1 LRIFL
6 VRHGDA
12 DAEIPE
18 GLGDEARALTAK
30 ARTNVA
36 NHFASLAERMGP
48 ISLILTSPLVRT
60 VQTAQILSNS
70 TKHEGLLRVHRCL
83 LPDMPVGAVEPILKE
98 YADENLVLV
107 GHQPSMGAL
116 AAHLLGMQSFPKP
129 VNPGTVIAMEWP
141 ETPTSTEDQVPGEKG
156 ENPPAQ
162 HLKFLFYAAPGQQ
175 VLDVIQ

>member
-30 ARTNVA
+30 ARA
-36 NHFASLAERMGP
+36 NTAHHFSSLSERMGP

-60 VQTAQILSNS
+60 VQTAQILSAVV
-70 TKHEGLLRVHRCL
+70 KHEGLLRAHRCL
-83 LPDMPVGAVEPILKE
+83 LPDMPVGAVEPVLAE
-98 YADENLVLV
+98 HADQNLVLV

-129 VNPGTVIAMEWP
+129 VNPGTVIALERTDGDAP
-141 ETPTSTEDQVPGEKG
+141 QV
-156 ENPPAQ
+156 
-162 HLKFLFYAAPGQQ
+162 KFLFYAPPGQQ
-175 VLDVIQ
+175 LLDVIQ